1 MNININNK
9 MDNDID
15 SKTSRIG
22 ISLPS
27 SLLLKIDKE
36 RGDIS
41 RSKFLFR
48 ILEKRY
54 KEVLKSPIL
63 QTEV

>member
-48 ILEKRY
+48 I
-54 KEVLKSPIL
+54 
-63 QTEV
+63 

>member
-1 MNININNK
+1 MKININNK
-9 MDNDID
+9 MDNDIN

-22 ISLPS
+22 ISLPI

-54 KEVLKSPIL
+54 KEDLKVTIL